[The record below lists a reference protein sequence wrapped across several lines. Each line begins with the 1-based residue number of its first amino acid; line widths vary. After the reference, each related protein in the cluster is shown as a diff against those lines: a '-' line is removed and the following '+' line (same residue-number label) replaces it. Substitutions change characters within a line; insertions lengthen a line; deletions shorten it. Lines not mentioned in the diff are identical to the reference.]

1 MDFLFVFLFCFVFFF
16 LHLSHN
22 GLSWQREVFCGPVV
36 ICVCFSIIIGMRC
49 MLKTLTT
56 TSTQWHKMKKKKA
69 GVIGST
75 QYLM

>member
-1 MDFLFVFLFCFVFFF
+1 M
-16 LHLSHN
+16 
-22 GLSWQREVFCGPVV
+22 VV
-36 ICVCFSIIIGMRC
+36 LACRKGKKSVGRLCLLQYILVIRC

-56 TSTQWHKMKKKKA
+56 TSTQWHKMKKKA